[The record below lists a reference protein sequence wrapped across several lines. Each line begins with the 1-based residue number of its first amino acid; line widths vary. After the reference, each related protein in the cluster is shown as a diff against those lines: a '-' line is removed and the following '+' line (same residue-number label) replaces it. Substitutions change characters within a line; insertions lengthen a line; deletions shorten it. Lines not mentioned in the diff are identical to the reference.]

1 MRVMLP
7 VSRRISHFGTT
18 NELYFDPTTRYSIN
32 NIEEFYGVAMAM
44 DPADFARAVYA
55 HIVCGTFG
63 MSRAALR
70 KKLCMER
77 EEFDKLVDELIK
89 RFILS
94 EYSNQTDN
102 TKITSKGTRLR
113 AKRFPGGYTFE
124 SEFREEDEAA
134 IEEEEDEAKKEKKR
148 KALFSRIEY
157 KIDIL
162 YFKDC
167 FETWANNKSMLAA
180 LGLACRLLPWLNQK
194 YGFLCENPKEEWLQY
209 IVPMKK
215 KYFAEKLGV
224 SLRTADR
231 YIEKMRVLVRRP
243 IKQLDNRER
252 DIVFAGDGK
261 LKGGKKVFMLN
272 PRLFYHKDTDPM
284 IFFWKWGPDAD
295 DLTIVNFDKESPIQ
309 RR

>member
-1 MRVMLP
+1 M
-7 VSRRISHFGTT
+7 
-18 NELYFDPTTRYSIN
+18 TRA
-32 NIEEFYGVAMAM
+32 VLRKRLAM
-44 DPADFARAVYA
+44 D
-55 HIVCGTFG
+55 
-63 MSRAALR
+63 
-70 KKLCMER
+70 R
-77 EEFDKLVDELIK
+77 EEFQEFVEDLCSK
-89 RFILS
+89 FILY
-94 EYSNQTDN
+94 EKTKDKDGNPIPK
-102 TKITSKGTRLR
+102 TKIRLF
-113 AKRFPGGYTFE
+113 AKVFPSTLIYEPHKDNGE
-124 SEFREEDEAA
+124 PCV
-134 IEEEEDEAKKEKKR
+134 
-148 KALFSRIEY
+148 SRYEY
-157 KIDIL
+157 KIDVN

-167 FETWANNKSMLAA
+167 FETWVTDKAMLAT
-180 LGLACRLLPWLNQK
+180 LGMTFRLLPWLNQK

-231 YIEKMRVLVRRP
+231 YIEKMKVLVRRP

-252 DIVFAGDGK
+252 DIVFAGNGK

-272 PRLFYHKDTDPM
+272 PCLFYHKDTDPM